1 MTNSIEQSRTE
12 LAIDATD
19 YNVGLKESDFSRRE
33 LERVPP
39 K

>member
-1 MTNSIEQSRTE
+1 MTNAGEGSRTE
-12 LAIDATD
+12 LTVEAAR

-33 LERVPP
+33 LERAIP

>member
-1 MTNSIEQSRTE
+1 MRSRRPGPSSSSRP
-12 LAIDATD
+12 TD

-33 LERVPP
+33 LERV